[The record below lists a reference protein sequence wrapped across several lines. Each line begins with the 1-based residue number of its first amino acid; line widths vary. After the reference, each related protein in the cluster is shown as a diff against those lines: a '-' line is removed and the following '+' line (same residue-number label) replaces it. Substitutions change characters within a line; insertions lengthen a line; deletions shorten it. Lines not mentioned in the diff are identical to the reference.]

1 MQVKVTF
8 WISISSA
15 ARSFV
20 VSIVLVSISEMP
32 AACPLTLSA
41 LACSFSSA
49 PWAFSAALADFS
61 SFSFSVLRS
70 FLRSLIWVSST
81 PILPQLKNL
90 PKLKKALPKLKASS
104 VAWVG

>member
-49 PWAFSAALADFS
+49 PWAFSAAFADSS
-61 SFSFSVLRS
+61 SFFCSVLRS
-70 FLRSLIWVSST
+70 ILRSLIWVSST
-81 PILPQLKNL
+81 PFLPLK
-90 PKLKKALPKLKASS
+90 KLKKASPKLKASS